1 MPQIITRYCD
11 PWRKHKLTTNYS
23 CIGSLLVK
31 RLLLSLL
38 KFLLTEQMQE
48 QGGDHISR
56 SWVTTLDTTCLA
68 LSIIFLKCC
77 CSVLLLFACTV
88 VDLMAQ
94 YSAEYLLFI
103 FYVTISHLLYL
114 CTFNSTMYKI
124 TIFNSTDYRLGCEVL
139 HIRLQNNVK
148 KTCMG
153 WKLW

>member
-1 MPQIITRYCD
+1 MGD
-11 PWRKHKLTTNYS
+11 DAGHH
-23 CIGSLLVK
+23 LLGAVY
-31 RLLLSLL
+31 
-38 KFLLTEQMQE
+38 
-48 QGGDHISR
+48 
-56 SWVTTLDTTCLA
+56 
-68 LSIIFLKCC
+68 IFLKCC

-153 WKLW
+153 WKLWWGPSLNGGMGQPNLRKKSKIKNGSRWMGWPNKWAWPIISLHVEVLELVTLNLIS